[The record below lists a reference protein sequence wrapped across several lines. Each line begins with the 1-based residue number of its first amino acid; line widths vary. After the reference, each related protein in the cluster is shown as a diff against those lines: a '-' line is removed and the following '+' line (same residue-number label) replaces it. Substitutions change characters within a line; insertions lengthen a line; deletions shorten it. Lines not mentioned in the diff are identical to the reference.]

1 MHIKLFFLSTLF
13 LLTACQP
20 KDKDAL
26 ILWYNEP
33 AANWND
39 ALPIGNGHAGAMIFG
54 GTDNELLQLNENTLY
69 SGEPSVIFN
78 DIKVT
83 PESLDQVISLL
94 KKEEYTKANEIVTK
108 QWLGRLHQY
117 YQPFGDLHILNNKK
131 GDISGYRRELNISD
145 AIAKTT
151 FTQGGVEYTREIF
164 ASHPDNVII
173 IRLTSN
179 QPDGID
185 INIQFDSPHPTASQ
199 HIADGR
205 LILQGKAP
213 GYVERRTFEQIESW
227 GDQYKHPEL
236 YDSNGN
242 RKFDKRVLY
251 GDEIDNKG
259 MLFEAQIQPV
269 FPGKGETTSTENA
282 LRIFNTKEVYLIM
295 ALATSFNGYDK
306 SPSLEGINPTE
317 KVDNLINNA
326 LNYNYK
332 ELQKRHADDYQTLF
346 DRVSLTLPSTEEQ
359 KKLPTDQ
366 RITRFAAN
374 PDPDLAALLYQFG
387 RYLMISGSR
396 PGGEPLNLQGMWN
409 KEVIPPWNCGYT
421 QNINSEMNYWPSEIT
436 NLPECHEPLFR
447 LIKELSVTGRE
458 TAQNMYNR
466 RGWVA
471 HHNTSIWRESLP
483 NDNVPTASFW
493 PMVQGWYSSH
503 LWEHYLFTGD
513 EDFLRNEAYPILK
526 GAAEFYADWLID
538 DGEGYLVTPAGIS
551 PENAFITD
559 KGERAALS
567 MGPTMDMAIIRETFT
582 RTIQAAEMLDMD
594 ADLQAELIE
603 KLPRLLPY
611 RIGTRGQLQEWMYDF
626 KEAEPKHRHISHLY
640 GLHPGDQITMETP
653 ELLDAAKT
661 SLILRGDEAT
671 GWSMGWKINCWARFL
686 DGNHAY
692 SIITNL
698 FNPVGFG
705 EDEKSKR
712 ESGTMS
718 GGGLYKSMLDAH
730 PPFQIDGNFGY
741 TAGVTEM
748 LLQSHA
754 GYIQLLP
761 ALPDAW
767 PEGSVKGLKARGN
780 FEISCCW
787 KEGILQEA
795 TIKSIIGNPCQ
806 IRTSLPVVV
815 MNGKKEIARSVPV
828 EVNGR
833 TYFDIAFTTQ
843 TGETFILKSAI

>member
-1 MHIKLFFLSTLF
+1 MNIKLLFLSALF
-13 LLTACQP
+13 LLPACQP
-20 KDKDAL
+20 KEKESL

-33 AANWND
+33 AANWNE
-39 ALPIGNGHAGAMIFG
+39 ALPIGNGYAGAMIFG
-54 GTDNELLQLNENTLY
+54 GTDNELLQLNENTLF

-83 PESLDQVISLL
+83 PESLDQVVSLL

-117 YQPFGDLHILNNKK
+117 YQPFGDLHIINNKK

-151 FTQGGVEYTREIF
+151 FTQEGITYTREIF
-164 ASHPDNVII
+164 ASHPNNVIV
-173 IRLTSN
+173 IRLKSN
-179 QPDGID
+179 
-185 INIQFDSPHPTASQ
+185 H
-199 HIADGR
+199 
-205 LILQGKAP
+205 
-213 GYVERRTFEQIESW
+213 
-227 GDQYKHPEL
+227 
-236 YDSNGN
+236 
-242 RKFDKRVLY
+242 KFDKRVLY
-251 GDEIDNKG
+251 GDEIENKG

-269 FPGKGETTSTENA
+269 FPGKGEMEITENKI
-282 LRIFNTKEVYLIM
+282 RIYNTNEVYLVM

-306 SPSLEGINPTE
+306 SPSQEGVNPTQKNE
-317 KVDNLINNA
+317 SLLANA
-326 LNYNYK
+326 LKHNYK
-332 ELQKRHADDYQTLF
+332 DLKERHTNDYKSLF
-346 DRVSLTLPSTEEQ
+346 ERVSLTLQSTEEQ
-359 KKLPTDQ
+359 KVFPTDQ
-366 RITRFAAN
+366 RIIHFATN

-396 PGGEPLNLQGMWN
+396 PGGQPLNLQGMWN
-409 KEVIPPWNCGYT
+409 KEVVPPWNCGYT
-421 QNINSEMNYWPSEIT
+421 QNINSEMNYWPAEIT
-436 NLPECHEPLFR
+436 NLSECHEPLFR

-513 EDFLRNEAYPILK
+513 EDFLKNEAYPVIK
-526 GAAEFYADWLID
+526 GAAEFYADWLVD
-538 DGEGYLVTPAGIS
+538 DGEGNLVTPAGIS
-551 PENAFITD
+551 PENAFITE

-582 RTIQAAEMLDMD
+582 RTIQTAEMLGID
-594 ADLQAELIE
+594 AELQAELKE

-611 RIGTRGQLQEWMYDF
+611 RIGKRGQLQEWMHDF

-640 GLHPGDQITMETP
+640 GLHPGDQITSETP
-653 ELLDAAKT
+653 ELFDAAKT
-661 SLILRGDEAT
+661 SLELRGNEAT
-671 GWSMGWKINCWARFL
+671 GWSMGWKINCWARLL

-692 SIITNL
+692 KIITNL

-705 EDEKSKR
+705 EDEKNKSG
-712 ESGTMS
+712 SGTMT

-767 PEGSVKGLKARGN
+767 PDGSVTGLKARGN

-787 KEGILQEA
+787 ANGKLLEA
-795 TIKSIIGNPCQ
+795 SIQSLAGNSCN

-828 EVNGR
+828 EVDKK
-833 TYFDIAFTTQ
+833 TYYDTSFSTN
-843 TGETFILKSAI
+843 TGDCFRLCSEN